1 MDRERDYEANSR
13 EKRKDIGSH
22 DEVQVPDFTSLLL
35 VAFLTLGSIIRFS
48 LLPINLV
55 EFLLL
60 ISIQIILT
68 NSP

>member
-1 MDRERDYEANSR
+1 MKLTAERR
-13 EKRKDIGSH
+13 EKIQ
-22 DEVQVPDFTSLLL
+22 EVMMKLKFPDFTSLLL
-35 VAFLTLGSIIRFS
+35 VTFLTLGSIIRFS